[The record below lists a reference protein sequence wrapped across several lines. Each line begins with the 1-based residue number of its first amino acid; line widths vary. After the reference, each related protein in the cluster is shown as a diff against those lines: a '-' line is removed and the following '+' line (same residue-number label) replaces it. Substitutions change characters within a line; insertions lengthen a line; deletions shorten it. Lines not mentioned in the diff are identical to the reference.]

1 MTIYYI
7 KLTLQVKWRYHYP
20 PKFISW
26 VGQRNWDFSI
36 VLASPVYFCPANES
50 IFELTIHYIKL
61 TLQVKWRYHYP
72 PRFVFWVGQ
81 KNWYFSIVLA
91 SPVYFY
97 PASEFIFE
105 LTIYYIKLTLQVK
118 WRYHYPPKCVSW
130 VGQRNWDFS
139 IVLASPVYFYPA
151 CEFIFELTIHYIKLT
166 LQVKW
171 RYHYPPKLVF
181 ELDKKIETS
190 AFF

>member
-1 MTIYYI
+1 MNLWKYG
-7 KLTLQVKWRYHYP
+7 TLQPIYIWVDNSLYKTYITG
-20 PKFISW
+20 KIKVSLSTKICFLSW
-26 VGQRNWDFSI
+26 TRNWD
-36 VLASPVYFCPANES
+36 
-50 IFELTIHYIKL
+50 
-61 TLQVKWRYHYP
+61 
-72 PRFVFWVGQ
+72 
-81 KNWYFSIVLA
+81 FSIVLA

-118 WRYHYPPKCVSW
+118 WRYHYPPKFVSW

-151 CEFIFELTIHYIKLT
+151 SEFIFEFTIYYIKLT

-171 RYHYPPKLVF
+171 RYHYPPKWMCHYVGNLCF
-181 ELDKKIETS
+181 LS
-190 AFF
+190 